1 MEWPFKFW
9 FARQKNKETFMEI
22 FFTLVSFICFL
33 RTFFSWTPIMEK
45 GLGSPGTPGTPSVL
59 LHGCYYN
66 ILLLLQNKYV
76 TKFVLE
82 LRAFFVDSD

>member
-1 MEWPFKFW
+1 
-9 FARQKNKETFMEI
+9 
-22 FFTLVSFICFL
+22 
-33 RTFFSWTPIMEK
+33 MEK

-82 LRAFFVDSD
+82 LRAFFVDSDWTGFNAELHFNVKQLILALLSNVRNPTNIQWL

>member
-1 MEWPFKFW
+1 
-9 FARQKNKETFMEI
+9 
-22 FFTLVSFICFL
+22 
-33 RTFFSWTPIMEK
+33 MEK